1 MVTRGSPGPRG
12 RSHELQRGRASPGCH
27 LDCSEVWGCWGS
39 AKVFSGGGS
48 ALKSTW
54 ESPSLPVGG
63 WEMREESLK
72 SCMEKKGQLED
83 EPHFVLELL
92 LRLPKAHC

>member
-39 AKVFSGGGS
+39 AKVFSGGGVCS
-48 ALKSTW
+48 QKHLGVSI
-54 ESPSLPVGG
+54 SSCRRVGNEG
-63 WEMREESLK
+63 GKPEKLYGEE
-72 SCMEKKGQLED
+72 
-83 EPHFVLELL
+83 
-92 LRLPKAHC
+92 RTA

>member
-1 MVTRGSPGPRG
+1 
-12 RSHELQRGRASPGCH
+12 
-27 LDCSEVWGCWGS
+27 
-39 AKVFSGGGS
+39 
-48 ALKSTW
+48 
-54 ESPSLPVGG
+54 
-63 WEMREESLK
+63 MREESLK